1 MLSPFLFLHIVAV
14 MVDGLAKFLVICLFL
29 GMGLSFAA
37 ESQVLPDVRPIFN
50 DSAGFAYTTENSTFE
65 DSLDQVALVSPKRL
79 PPGLVFLEIMGLNV
93 LVWGWDRYVLE
104 KDYARINPSYWKRN
118 LREGWEWD
126 HNHWAINFYG
136 HPYQGAYYFMAGRS
150 AGYDFYRSFF
160 GAFLGSYTWEMFA
173 ETEYPSINDLIVT
186 SVGGSVYGEVLYRLS
201 RLLHGVDDHVPWYRK
216 LAAFALQPMGGVQRL
231 GFGNR
236 DGYTGSMPLRLN
248 LFLGSGMHFGNNY
261 RFGGKNADELDEDW
275 DDRHVMFGMDIEYGK
290 PYAKVKRP
298 FDYFTL
304 NAMGESGPD
313 GALVRLDVTG
323 KLGNVGA
330 HGKGHWVDFASY
342 LDYDTFY
349 GDFATIG
356 TVSLGGGI
364 DLGLWLLPKVR
375 FRMMNQAYW
384 VIIGSTDMGY
394 DDLIKEAHPEYTSDK
409 DNYQYNM
416 GAKYSLYLELWM
428 GGRFLLSNR
437 MNLIALHT
445 MPKSIPHYGA
455 YGWDFLIFNYTKAEY
470 DIFKWLAVGAQL
482 DSYVKFAAY
491 STELFE
497 PMYRSMFAYT
507 VYFSFKLF

>member
-1 MLSPFLFLHIVAV
+1 MTIFILHIVFV
-14 MVDGLAKFLVICLFL
+14 MYLRLAKNAVL
-29 GMGLSFAA
+29 GVLLGALLSMASTRQSLA
-37 ESQVLPDVRPIFN
+37 DVKPIFN
-50 DSAGFAYTTENSTFE
+50 DSAGYAYTVENSTFE
-65 DSLDQVALVSPKRL
+65 DSLDQSAFVAPERL
-79 PPGLVFLEIMGLNV
+79 SSGLVFLEIMGLNV
-93 LVWGWDRYVLE
+93 LVWGWDRYVLD
-104 KDYARINPSYWKRN
+104 KDYAHTGPSYWKRN

-150 AGYDFYRSFF
+150 AGYDFYSAFF

-173 ETEYPSINDLIVT
+173 ETEYPSINDLLVT
-186 SVGGSVYGEVLYRLS
+186 SVGGSMYGEVLYRLS
-201 RLLHGVDDHVPWYRK
+201 RKLHGTEDYATWYRRMG
-216 LAAFALQPMGGVQRL
+216 AFALQPMGYVQRMA
-231 GFGNR
+231 FKNR
-236 DGYTGSMPLRLN
+236 DNYTGNTPMKMDV
-248 LFLGSGMHFGNNY
+248 FLGSGMHFGNNY

-275 DDRHVMFGMDIEYGK
+275 DDRHVMFGMDIEYGR
-290 PYAKVKRP
+290 PYTKVKRP

-313 GALVRLDVTG
+313 GALARLDVTG
-323 KLGNVGA
+323 KLNNVGA
-330 HGKGHWVDFASY
+330 HGRGHWVDFATY

-349 GDFATIG
+349 GDFATVG

-437 MNLIALHT
+437 TNLVALHT
-445 MPKSIPHYGA
+445 MPNSIPHYGA

-470 DIFKWLAVGAQL
+470 DVFKWLAVGAQL
-482 DSYVKFAAY
+482 DTYVKFAAY

-497 PMYRSMFAYT
+497 PMSRRMFAYT
-507 VYFSFKLF
+507 VYFTFRLF